1 MEAAFMNFNIGPRMM
16 KTGLA
21 VALSII
27 VTESLGF
34 EMGMVAVITSVVAM
48 QPSIMRSISHIKE
61 VAISTIIG
69 LVFALVGAYTLGLQ
83 PVSIGIT
90 VRSEER
96 RVGKRERSDR

>member
-1 MEAAFMNFNIGPRMM
+1 MEAVFMNFNIGPRMM

-34 EMGMVAVITSVVAM
+34 EMSMVAVITSVVAM

-61 VAISTIIG
+61 VAISTSIG

-83 PVSIGIT
+83 PIATGIT
-90 VRSEER
+90 VILATAVAITFGWLQS
-96 RVGKRERSDR
+96 